1 MIITQYQLAVCVQ
14 FFGVYD
20 LKSLRKYDLL
30 VKFAELSINGT
41 KSVFMNWNTFMTNFE
56 MKSFLTLLHSFKK
69 NLSKFFN
76 FG

>member
-30 VKFAELSINGT
+30 VKFAELSING
-41 KSVFMNWNTFMTNFE
+41 KVSFHLLKYFHDKFWNEIVFNSPTFI
-56 MKSFLTLLHSFKK
+56 
-69 NLSKFFN
+69 
-76 FG
+76 